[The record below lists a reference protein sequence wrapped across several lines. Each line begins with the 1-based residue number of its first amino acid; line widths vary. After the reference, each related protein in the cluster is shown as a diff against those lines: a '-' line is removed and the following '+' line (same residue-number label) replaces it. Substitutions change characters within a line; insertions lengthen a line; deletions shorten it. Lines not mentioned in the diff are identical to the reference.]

1 MALCYP
7 HGCIL
12 FGSLP
17 FLTLFY
23 STLFHAS
30 STWTCVDCMHQYCAS
45 VTQCWHLH
53 CSTCLRDFQCFIA
66 LFFFVGLAVFFVLF
80 FKFCVYQTTSAAV
93 SESIQFF
100 NILSFFPLFCL
111 FDLPIRPSAGIP
123 KTQSPSS
130 TISSLKRPLA
140 FMSLPAA
147 PTMLGTLTMR
157 RTRIS
162 SGPPPQLHPC
172 HQACT
177 LRPHRTR

>member
-1 MALCYP
+1 MLRVLEHVWIACTSTVPVSPNVDIYIVQPVWETFSVL
-7 HGCIL
+7 
-12 FGSLP
+12 LP
-17 FLTLFY
+17 F
-23 STLFHAS
+23 
-30 STWTCVDCMHQYCAS
+30 
-45 VTQCWHLH
+45 
-53 CSTCLRDFQCFIA
+53 
-66 LFFFVGLAVFFVLF
+66 FFFVGLAVFFVLF

-100 NILSFFPLFCL
+100 NILSFFPFFCL